1 MMTSKNKKK
10 IKGKKLFISII
21 IRWIDKRI
29 ITPITKFII
38 FLAEKFNKRT
48 DRFEKWLIKKNTLIM
63 LSLLLAITMFFVVNS
78 KAIVLVDSSAEVLY
92 DQKIE
97 AIYNNES
104 YVVEG
109 LPDTVD
115 VTLIGRKVDM
125 YLAKQLSKGT
135 VTVDISNLKEGT
147 HKVALNYESVIS
159 SVEYKLDPST
169 VTVIVSPKVS
179 TTKSATIDLIN
190 KESLSSRLSIS
201 NVTLDQNEI
210 IIKGSKN
217 TISEVATVRALV
229 DISKL
234 IDPESGVITLDEIPL
249 IAYNN
254 SGRVVNVEMVPN
266 KVSASINIDSP
277 SKEVPLKLIPKGEVQ
292 FGKAISSISSS
303 DSKVIIYGD
312 KNVISEIE
320 YIPLE
325 VDVTNLS
332 SNKDFNV
339 SINLPN
345 GVRDISVKSTKVSVS
360 LGDSETMEIND
371 VMIETINLDSN
382 YKAAAVTSNKTTV
395 VVKGTKE
402 VLKSIDSSAIKAI
415 VDLSGYTEG
424 DHEVPIT
431 ITGDDLRLTYASKI
445 TKIKIRITKK

>member
-1 MMTSKNKKK
+1 MTNKRK
-10 IKGKKLFISII
+10 IKKRRFFISII
-21 IRWIDKRI
+21 IRWIDKKV
-29 ITPITKFII
+29 ITPITKVIL

-48 DRFEKWLIKKNTLIM
+48 DRFEKWLVRKNTLIM
-63 LSLLLAITMFFVVNS
+63 LSLLLAIAMFFVVNS
-78 KAIVLVDSSAEVLY
+78 KAIVLIDSSAEVLY

-109 LPDTVD
+109 LPETVD

-135 VTVDISNLKEGT
+135 VTVDISNLKPGT
-147 HKVALNYESVIS
+147 HKVSLNYESVIS
-159 SVEYKLDPST
+159 SVQYKLDPST
-169 VTVIVSPKVS
+169 VTVIVYPKVS
-179 TTKSATIDLIN
+179 LTKSATIDLIN
-190 KESLSSRLSIS
+190 KESLSSKLSIS
-201 NVTLDQNEI
+201 NVSLDQTDI
-210 IIKGSKN
+210 IIKGAKN

-229 DISKL
+229 DINKL
-234 IDPESGVITLDEIPL
+234 IDPEAGVVTLDEVPL

-254 SGRVVNVEMVPN
+254 SGKVVDVEMVPN
-266 KVSASINIDSP
+266 KVAATINIDSP
-277 SKEVPLKLIPKGEVQ
+277 SKEVPIKVIPKGEVQ

-303 DSKVIIYGD
+303 DSKVTIYGD
-312 KNVISEIE
+312 RNIISEIE

-339 SINLPN
+339 TITLPS

-360 LGDSETMEIND
+360 LGDSESIEISD

-382 YKAAAVTSNKTTV
+382 YKAVAMVSNKTTAV
-395 VVKGTKE
+395 IKGTKE
-402 VLKSIDSSAIKAI
+402 VLNSIDPSTIKAI

-431 ITGDDLRLTYASKI
+431 ITGDDLRVTYTSKT